1 MGLNGRCKAQRDR
14 SRGTAKSGETVP
26 TGEAG
31 SKKKEYQLEKPISI
45 SVVPIE
51 YYDGDPLIRIRLMP
65 SSSSTVIAIR
75 LELQGKGALSGSYTA
90 NQSAIIHPFFNR
102 GPLARSVGRL

>member
-1 MGLNGRCKAQRDR
+1 MQSPTRSEQRNSQIRRNSTNWR
-14 SRGTAKSGETVP
+14 SRL
-26 TGEAG
+26 
-31 SKKKEYQLEKPISI
+31 KKKKYQPEKPISI
-45 SVVPIE
+45 SVEPIE

-65 SSSSTVIAIR
+65 SSTVIALH